1 MKIPAKPMA
10 KSVRKIATAA
20 QIGAFSRAIF
30 GRVRAKLVQVVTVT
44 VPVAFAEVASAP
56 PLRA

>member
-1 MKIPAKPMA
+1 MA

-20 QIGAFSRAIF
+20 QIGAFSRAIS
-30 GRVRAKLVQVVTVT
+30 GRVHAKRVQVVMVT

>member
-1 MKIPAKPMA
+1 MKIPVKPMA

-20 QIGAFSRAIF
+20 QIGAFSRAIS
-30 GRVRAKLVQVVTVT
+30 GRVHAKRVQVVMVT